1 MMGFESGF
9 VFNGILSFDA
19 EEFYLQ
25 KTIELFLLNLVDQ
38 S

>member
-1 MMGFESGF
+1 MIGLESGF
-9 VFNGILSFDA
+9 VFNGILRFDA

-25 KTIELFLLNLVDQ
+25 KTIELFLLNLADQ

>member
-1 MMGFESGF
+1 MIGFESGF
-9 VFNGILSFDA
+9 DFNGILSFDA

-25 KTIELFLLNLVDQ
+25 KTIELFLLNLADQ